1 MSSSN
6 NSLNCFQSVPE
17 GFHSA
22 VDDLNRVHPD
32 IINEMAHKTVM
43 FILGKGL
50 GCYVDDYLSW
60 ISDVNNQAMSSKQIE
75 NVINLLLY
83 IFRTARQFRV
93 ALADF
98 PKLLRSNTQI
108 QVNKIKVLCP
118 EYEILLE
125 QTKFREDHHDTSS
138 EQSEST
144 QHDKKFLDD
153 FELPRLKHLDWKL
166 SIATASSSCENLQ
179 SAKVTLTMLMTNS
192 QRKTIDLTLSE
203 FKRMYSEFSDMA
215 GLIDSL

>member
-1 MSSSN
+1 MSSSS

-50 GCYVDDYLSW
+50 GCYVDDYQGW
-60 ISDVNNQAMSSKQIE
+60 ISDVNNQALSSKQIE

-108 QVNKIKVLCP
+108 QVNKIKVMCP

-125 QTKFREDHHDTSS
+125 QTKLREDNDTSS
-138 EQSEST
+138 TTEST
-144 QHDKKFLDD
+144 QQDKKFLDD